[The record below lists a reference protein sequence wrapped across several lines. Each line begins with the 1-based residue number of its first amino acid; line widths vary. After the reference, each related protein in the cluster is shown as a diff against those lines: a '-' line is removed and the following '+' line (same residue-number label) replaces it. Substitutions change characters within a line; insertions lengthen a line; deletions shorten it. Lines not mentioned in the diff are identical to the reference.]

1 LFEKPLLRAL
11 RVPCIVSI
19 AAIALGSVVGITAK
33 ADPSTPAAVYAS
45 GADLTAT
52 ALTPVVDQPA
62 PAERNSADADKQ
74 RLQLKPPEEPAKQE
88 PTTTEPAPSQ
98 DAPAA
103 EEAPATPEPTPVPP
117 SLFENSQIVTFY
129 GTPLAPGMGVLGT
142 FPPDEMAQRLKGQ
155 AQIYDDLNGD
165 RGVIGAMDL
174 IYGVVQSEPTN
185 NGLYVSYLDDA
196 RVEEYIR
203 LADQYDLQLILDL
216 QIGRSTVADE
226 IKKVERFLLNPRVH
240 VAIDPEYAVGPNGYP
255 IHTPGVI
262 SGHDINGAQLYLSE
276 LAAANN
282 LRPKM
287 LVIHQFR
294 DGTIIE
300 GEVTAELPNVDLVLN
315 MDAFG
320 PYADKVNKY
329 KHYASRPY
337 AHHRSFNIFLKQDE
351 PVGSEQDVLALD
363 PMPDM
368 VMYQ

>member
-1 LFEKPLLRAL
+1 MFDKPLLRACG
-11 RVPCIVSI
+11 VPCIVSI
-19 AAIALGSVVGITAK
+19 AAIALGGIVGITTK
-33 ADPSTPAAVYAS
+33 SDPSAPPAVYAS
-45 GADLTAT
+45 ADLTAT
-52 ALTPVVDQPA
+52 SFTPVADQPSPEA
-62 PAERNSADADKQ
+62 AEPAETDKQ

-88 PTTTEPAPSQ
+88 PAATDAAPPEE
-98 DAPAA
+98 APAV
-103 EEAPATPEPTPVPP
+103 EEAPATPEPAPAPH
-117 SLFENSQIVTFY
+117 SLFDNAQIVTFY
-129 GTPLAPGMGVLGT
+129 GTPLAAGMGVLGT

-165 RGVIGAMDL
+165 RSVVGAMDL

-203 LADQYDLQLILDL
+203 LAEQYDLQLILDL

-226 IKKVERFLLNPRVH
+226 IQKIERFLLNPRVH

-276 LAAANN
+276 LTAAHN
-282 LRPKM
+282 LPPKM
-287 LVIHQFR
+287 LVIHQFM

-300 GEVTAELPNVDLVLN
+300 GDVTAELPNVDLVLN

-320 PYADKVNKY
+320 PYADKVDKY
-329 KHYASRPY
+329 RHYASRPY

-351 PVGSEQDVLALD
+351 PVGTEQDVLALD